1 MWQVIFY
8 WWFCRWSHIVYFCI
22 FYWWFCRWSHIV
34 YFLHFPEND
43 TIRYDTIFFIFFS
56 SIFFLWFFF
65 RFWLRF
71 FFFFLIFYYY
81 YFLLLKFYLALAF
94 FAACDITSV
103 IHSVLVLSTYYDIKS
118 QSFSGFFPRQLII
131 IWMFKVLHRW
141 FMLIAFRINPICP
154 KCPKREKNSE
164 NENFSKK
171 SDFLDFQ

>member
-71 FFFFLIFYYY
+71 FFLN
-81 YFLLLKFYLALAF
+81 FLLLLF
-94 FAACDITSV
+94 FVVEIPSCFGFLRSLWYHFSDSLRASSLYILWHKESEFFW
-103 IHSVLVLSTYYDIKS
+103 IFSSTAYHYMDVQGVASMVHADCIS
-118 QSFSGFFPRQLII
+118 YQPHL
-131 IWMFKVLHRW
+131 
-141 FMLIAFRINPICP
+141 P
-154 KCPKREKNSE
+154 KMP
-164 NENFSKK
+164 
-171 SDFLDFQ
+171 

>member
-1 MWQVIFY
+1 M
-8 WWFCRWSHIVYFCI
+8 
-22 FYWWFCRWSHIV
+22 
-34 YFLHFPEND
+34 
-43 TIRYDTIFFIFFS
+43 T
-56 SIFFLWFFF
+56 SI
-65 RFWLRF
+65 

-118 QSFSGFFPRQLII
+118 QEFFWIFSSTAYHYMDVQGVASMVHADCISYQPHLPKMPQTRKKLREREFFQKIRLPRFSIVTSYR
-131 IWMFKVLHRW
+131 KN
-141 FMLIAFRINPICP
+141 NPTTRP
-154 KCPKREKNSE
+154 KKQSE